1 MTFLSINITQHR
13 RWTITGLVA
22 ETLTVKTHT
31 IGTHV
36 TKTTRTITLTT
47 GWNLGIMCDKDLI
60 FPKPEEAGDQFRDS
74 DTIMVEA
81 NVDIRCQRMFT
92 MAVRCETFDD
102 SQVGK
107 FKRSIVYSKKR

>member
-1 MTFLSINITQHR
+1 M
-13 RWTITGLVA
+13 
-22 ETLTVKTHT
+22 

-47 GWNLGIMCDKDLI
+47 GWNLGIMFDKDLI
-60 FPKPEEAGDQFRDS
+60 FPKPEEAGDRFRDS

-81 NVDIRCQRMFT
+81 NVDIRCQRMVT
-92 MAVRCETFDD
+92 MAVMQNLTVRCETFDD